1 MTKTGY
7 SAVNVVTGYMKIA
20 LTYKMHCIITAT
32 TASPV
37 SLHFVYRT
45 GLTYTPVYLFQA

>member
-20 LTYKMHCIITAT
+20 LTYKTHCIT
-32 TASPV
+32 TVAV
-37 SLHFVYRT
+37 GQSLFVFH
-45 GLTYTPVYLFQA
+45 LAYLQSSAFSLISSS